1 MAIQFITDNKFE
13 DKLTNDI
20 TIVNFFAD
28 WCGPCQMFAGV
39 LEELEAKGNVK
50 VIKLNVD
57 MNQEAANKSG
67 VSGIPASFI
76 YKDKKIVDEITG
88 FLPLEVLEDRLSNF

>member
-13 DKLTNDI
+13 DKLTGDL

-28 WCGPCQMFAGV
+28 WCGPCKMFAKV
-39 LEELEAKGNVK
+39 LEELESKGNVK

-57 MNQEAANKSG
+57 MNQEASKKAG
-67 VSGIPASFI
+67 VSGIPASFF
-76 YKDKKIVDEITG
+76 YKDKKIVDELTG
-88 FLPLEVLEDRLSNF
+88 FLPLEALEEKLSKL